1 MRVHDSD
8 VSVPTVPSVAIP
20 DAEYDAA
27 WVAEAYDSFADVL
40 YAYCRSLVCE
50 PAAAADAVRD
60 TFVVTAFRLAEL
72 PDESLLRAWLHAV
85 ARNECLRAISGRT
98 AAPALEF
105 LPNDSATDPAGPGA
119 EGTIGNPPAAP
130 DETSPDLMA
139 ADPADA
145 QARALLRA
153 ALGGLDPAERD
164 FMVMTWH
171 GLAVAECA
179 AVLGIS
185 HDEASKVLFRGRD
198 QLEVSAGVL
207 AVIRSD
213 WRECAQLNAMLAGWD
228 GQLTPAL
235 RSKFRQHID
244 RCDICGDQRRAGMSP
259 AVLLRLA
266 PDALRG
272 MGAGA
277 LRLTAWVTARLRDQV
292 LAAAFDQELESFE
305 HRAMVVKQAGPFR
318 PDGFPVPLDPPG
330 AAARRKR
337 RSPMPFVLASVGG
350 TGLLIVA
357 AYVALALS
365 GNHSTGALS
374 SWTGLS
380 DPVTRTS
387 AVTAS
392 NASASGIGTKPS
404 ASPSASPT
412 PTAHA
417 TPTTRPSATKP
428 ATSSSTAPVAPK
440 TSAPPAAPSINV
452 SPASLVYQPQSGN
465 WATFSSALTL
475 INPTSSPMNW
485 SVSLPSNLRV
495 WGPTSGTLAPNS
507 SDRLE
512 LMLAGYGHPGN
523 GNGNGQTQTETL
535 TLQPGN
541 VHVTITIQAQGH

>member
-20 DAEYDAA
+20 DAEYDVA

-40 YAYCRSLVCE
+40 YAYCRSLVRE

-85 ARNECLRAISGRT
+85 ARNECLRAISGAAT
-98 AAPALEF
+98 APALEF
-105 LPNDSATDPAGPGA
+105 LPNDSAADPSAPSA
-119 EGTIGNPPAAP
+119 EGTTGNPPAAP

-139 ADPADA
+139 ADPGDA
-145 QARALLRA
+145 HARALLRA

-185 HDEASKVLFRGRD
+185 QDEASKVVFRGRD
-198 QLEVSAGVL
+198 QLEVSAGAL

-228 GQLTPAL
+228 GQLTPVL
-235 RSKFRQHID
+235 RAKFRQHID

-259 AVLLRLA
+259 AVLLRLT

-277 LRLTAWVTARLRDQV
+277 SRLTAWVTARLRDQI

-337 RSPMPFVLASVGG
+337 RSPMPFVLAGVGG
-350 TGLLIVA
+350 TGLVIVA

-380 DPVTRTS
+380 NPVTRTS

-404 ASPSASPT
+404 ASPSASSSPT
-412 PTAHA
+412 PTADA

-428 ATSSSTAPVAPK
+428 ATSSSTAPK
-440 TSAPPAAPSINV
+440 TSAPPAAPSIKV
-452 SPASLVYQPQSGN
+452 SPASLLYQPQSGN
-465 WATFSSALTL
+465 WATFSTALTL
-475 INPTSSPMNW
+475 TNSTSSPMNW

-495 WGPTSGTLAPNS
+495 WGPSSGTLAPNS
-507 SDRLE
+507 SDSLKI
-512 LMLAGYGHPGN
+512 MLADYGRPGN

-541 VHVTITIQAQGH
+541 VHVTVTIQAQGH

>member
-20 DAEYDAA
+20 DAQYDVA

-40 YAYCRSLVCE
+40 YAYCRSLVRE

-98 AAPALEF
+98 ATPALEF
-105 LPNDSATDPAGPGA
+105 LPNESLADPDALGA
-119 EGTIGNPPAAP
+119 EGTAGTPPVAP

-139 ADPADA
+139 GNAEDA
-145 QARALLRA
+145 HARALLRA

-179 AVLGIS
+179 AVLAIS
-185 HDEASKVLFRGRD
+185 HDEASKILFRGRD

-207 AVIRSD
+207 AVARSE
-213 WRECAQLNAMLAGWD
+213 WHECAQFNAMLAGWD
-228 GQLTPAL
+228 GRLTPAL
-235 RSKFRQHID
+235 RTEFRQHVD
-244 RCDICGDQRRAGMSP
+244 RCDICGDQRRAGMPP

-272 MGAGA
+272 MAAGA
-277 LRLTAWVTARLRDQV
+277 SRLTSWVTARLRDQV

-305 HRAMVVKQAGPFR
+305 HRAMVVKRAGPFR
-318 PDGFPVPLDPPG
+318 ADRFPVPLGPPG
-330 AAARRKR
+330 VAARRKR
-337 RSPMPFVLASVGG
+337 RSPMPLALAGVGG

-374 SWTGLS
+374 AWTGLS
-380 DPVTRTS
+380 NPVTRTS
-387 AVTAS
+387 ADTARS
-392 NASASGIGTKPS
+392 ASASGTGTTPS
-404 ASPSASPT
+404 ASPSASSGSPT
-412 PTAHA
+412 PTA
-417 TPTTRPSATKP
+417 TPTMRASATKP
-428 ATSSSTAPVAPK
+428 ATPSSTTPTAPK
-440 TSAPPAAPSINV
+440 TTAPPATPSINV
-452 SPASLVYQPQSGN
+452 SPASLLYQPQPGN
-465 WATFSSALTL
+465 WASFSAALTL

-485 SVSLPSNLRV
+485 SISLPSNLRV
-495 WGPTSGTLAPNS
+495 WGRSSGTLAPNA

-512 LMLAGYGHPGN
+512 IMYTGSSHSGN
-523 GNGNGQTQTETL
+523 GNANGQAQTETI

-541 VHVTITIQAQGH
+541 VHVNVTIQAR